1 MKKNLFFVAIAT
13 VALCMVSCQK
23 DELNPTNNDVNTN
36 TESGARVKSTS
47 DLQNTSWICNL
58 TFNQFLYFLG
68 ADTTCISGMS
78 DETFGINMNFDDS
91 LAHFTFSDNIEAY
104 GMIDESE
111 MGQIF
116 GLSYNYSYD
125 GTTHTG
131 YFVCN
136 AEDDNGNV
144 TPVQLQFTYDDA
156 TDIITFNLQLYYADE
171 EDPLNDTPVTFP
183 LNFVRNE

>member
-1 MKKNLFFVAIAT
+1 MKKNLLFVAIAT
-13 VALCMVSCQK
+13 FALCLASCQK
-23 DELNPTNNDVNTN
+23 DEINPVNSDVNTN
-36 TESGARVKSTS
+36 TEGGARVKSTS
-47 DLQNTSWICNL
+47 DLQNTDWTCSL
-58 TFNQFLYFLG
+58 TFNQFLFFLG
-68 ADTTCISGMS
+68 ADTTCLSGISGES
-78 DETFGINMNFDDS
+78 FEINLNFDDS

-104 GMIDESE
+104 GMLDESE

-131 YFVCN
+131 YFVCS
-136 AEDDNGNV
+136 AEDDNGNE

-156 TDIITFNLQLYYADE
+156 TDIITFNLELYYE
-171 EDPLNDTPVTFP
+171 EDPLSDTPIIFP